1 MSSIPCAATFDASS
15 TDTVAAR
22 RPSFS
27 RYRNGSPMP
36 SGISWNS
43 VAEISGAP

>member
-1 MSSIPCAATFDASS
+1 MISMPCAETLSASS
-15 TDTVAAR
+15 TETVAAR

-36 SGISWNS
+36 AGTSWNS